1 MNQRGFAPIIL
12 ILILVAGGFFV
23 ATKLLPKNNI
33 APLLNQEKVSSDSA
47 RSSSSSVSAMQ
58 SSTTSRSAAPAATNK
73 PVKLGSIKSKVVG
86 GYYSRGLADA
96 TVTAKGEIQKTV
108 STDSAGNFT
117 VADLPV
123 GKYTLSFSHLDYIN
137 FADWKDFD
145 VKEGDNY
152 LNRTP
157 NGFLKDFKPTT
168 VKATVFVDNNNN
180 NQKDSGEGG
189 LNAGFEIYNKLGD
202 TGWNL
207 YQTVWADNSGS
218 FSVSIKDAST
228 YKIVPLGYT
237 FYRQPNQVEF
247 VVDGYGETKEYS
259 FAYYPTS
266 SQAKFDIL
274 VFNDKNENNVQDA
287 DEEYIDFYYAEV
299 TNITTGKSYKTSV
312 SSQTGGGKGNPVT
325 DYGVY
330 KVKLIP
336 GDDSWA
342 YYYKVTKSED
352 IATVGNNTGDVTI
365 KLGAHKIY

>member
-1 MNQRGFAPIIL
+1 MNQQGFAPIIL
-12 ILILVAGGFFV
+12 ILILVVGGFFV
-23 ATKLLPKNNI
+23 ATKILPKNNTT
-33 APLLNQEKVSSDSA
+33 PLLNQEKGSSDSV
-47 RSSSSSVSAMQ
+47 RSSSSSA
-58 SSTTSRSAAPAATNK
+58 TTSRPAAPAATNK
-73 PVKLGSIKSKVVG
+73 PVKLGSIKGKVVG
-86 GYYSRGLADA
+86 GYYSRGLANA

-123 GKYTLSFSHLDYIN
+123 GKYTLSFSHPDYIN
-137 FADWKDFD
+137 FADWKDFE
-145 VKEGDNY
+145 VEERNNY

-168 VKATVFVDNNNN
+168 IKGTVFVDRDGN
-180 NQKDSGEGG
+180 NQKDSGDEGLDAG
-189 LNAGFEIYNKLGD
+189 LEIYNKVGD
-202 TGWNL
+202 SSWNL
-207 YQTVWADNSGS
+207 YQNVQADKSGN
-218 FSVSIKDAST
+218 FSVSIKDVST
-228 YKIVPLGYT
+228 YKVVPLFYT
-237 FYRQPNQVEF
+237 FFNKPSNEEQF
-247 VVDGYGETKEYS
+247 VVDGYGEAKEYS
-259 FAYYPTS
+259 FAYYPTA

-274 VFNDKNENNVQDA
+274 VFNDKNENSVQDT

-299 TNITTGKSYKTSV
+299 TNTTTGKSYKTSV
-312 SSQTGGGKGNPVT
+312 SAQTGGGKGNPVT

-365 KLGAHKIY
+365 KLGAHKLN